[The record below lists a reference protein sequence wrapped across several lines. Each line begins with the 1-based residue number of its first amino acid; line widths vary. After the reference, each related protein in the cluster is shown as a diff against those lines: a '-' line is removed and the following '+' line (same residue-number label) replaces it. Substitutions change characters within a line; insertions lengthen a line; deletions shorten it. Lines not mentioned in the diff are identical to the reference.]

1 MTNTNARCGR
11 RLNLSNNIQPGSIDM
26 QIDMQNA
33 KLTWTFLCLLA
44 AAALLGSVESAAAK
58 SKPTY
63 DQTWALCPKQLNKT
77 VPRDSSARYSAGA
90 ACMMKYGY
98 RI

>member
-1 MTNTNARCGR
+1 MTNTNADAADGLFFRTTF
-11 RLNLSNNIQPGSIDM
+11 NPGASTCK
-26 QIDMQNA
+26 MQNSHA
-33 KLTWTFLCLLA
+33 LLCLLA

-63 DQTWALCPKQLNKT
+63 DQAWALCTKQLNKT
-77 VPRDSSARYSAGA
+77 VPRDSSARYSAGT

>member
-1 MTNTNARCGR
+1 MTNTNARRGR
-11 RLNLSNNIQPGSIDM
+11 RIILSNNIQPGSIDM
-26 QIDMQNA
+26 QNA
-33 KLTWTFLCLLA
+33 KLTCTFLCLLA
-44 AAALLGSVESAAAK
+44 ATALLGSVESAAAK

-63 DQTWALCPKQLNKT
+63 DQAWALCTKQLNKT

>member
-1 MTNTNARCGR
+1 
-11 RLNLSNNIQPGSIDM
+11 
-26 QIDMQNA
+26 MQNA
-33 KLTWTFLCLLA
+33 KLTCTFLCLLA
-44 AAALLGSVESAAAK
+44 ATALLGSVESAAAK

-63 DQTWALCPKQLNKT
+63 DQAWALCTKQLNKT

>member
-1 MTNTNARCGR
+1 
-11 RLNLSNNIQPGSIDM
+11 
-26 QIDMQNA
+26 MQNA
-33 KLTWTFLCLLA
+33 KLTCTFLCLLA
-44 AAALLGSVESAAAK
+44 ATALLGSVESAAAK

-63 DQTWALCPKQLNKT
+63 DQAWALCTKQLNKT

-90 ACMMKYGY
+90 ARMMKDGY

>member
-1 MTNTNARCGR
+1 MTNTNARRGR
-11 RLNLSNNIQPGSIDM
+11 RIILSNNIQPGS
-26 QIDMQNA
+26 IDMQNA

-63 DQTWALCPKQLNKT
+63 DQAWALCTKQLNKT

>member
-1 MTNTNARCGR
+1 
-11 RLNLSNNIQPGSIDM
+11 
-26 QIDMQNA
+26 MQNA
-33 KLTWTFLCLLA
+33 KLTCTPVLA
-44 AAALLGSVESAAAK
+44 RGSRLLGSVESAAAK

-63 DQTWALCPKQLNKT
+63 DQAWALCTKHLNKT
-77 VPRDSSARYSAGA
+77 VPRVSSARYSAGA